1 MEAVCPTQADNTGHD
16 ALLAQLRQELAE
28 SEVAIRVWRGRT
40 ERAGAEIELLR
51 AHDAALELD
60 VT

>member
-1 MEAVCPTQADNTGHD
+1 MLSSRGSRA
-16 ALLAQLRQELAE
+16 
-28 SEVAIRVWRGRT
+28 AIRVWRGRS